1 MSDRTRKK
9 IATRSSPIDVPISAD
24 GSTPRVFILGRGTLT
39 GTMIPDGIGGL
50 QPARKLEALRLRR
63 RTMDRVRA
71 LVAGP
76 AYLAVDLLLQRACDA
91 LEQQDRIEAIRA
103 EDLES

>member
-1 MSDRTRKK
+1 MSASARKK
-9 IATRSSPIDVPISAD
+9 ATTRPKLIDLPIAAD
-24 GSTPRVFILGRGTLT
+24 GTTPRVVILGRGTLT

-76 AYLAVDLLLQRACDA
+76 VYLAVDLLLQRACDA